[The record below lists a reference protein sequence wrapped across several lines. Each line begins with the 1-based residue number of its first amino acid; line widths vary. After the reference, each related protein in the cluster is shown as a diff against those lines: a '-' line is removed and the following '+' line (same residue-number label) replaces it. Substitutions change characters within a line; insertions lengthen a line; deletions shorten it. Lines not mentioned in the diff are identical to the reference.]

1 MLNEKFKIGKEA
13 MSLADRS
20 QVVNLSNYTSFSKCL
35 VETGSSSGAGIFRAI
50 EAGYDDIRSVELSER
65 WHQHCRT
72 IFSADPRVKL
82 YLGDS
87 RDMLLQ
93 MLPDEKCVIVLDA
106 HPSGPHTAGHDD
118 LMENGE
124 SSVYHQ
130 DRILRDELRIIID
143 NKIRNLIIID
153 DQEDVKEEWTM
164 MLQDYDLELINGKYL
179 VCVPS
184 EDNQ

>member
-13 MSLADRS
+13 MSLAGRS

>member
-1 MLNEKFKIGKEA
+1 MLNKKFKNEKEEFPTV
-13 MSLADRS
+13 DRS
-20 QVVNLSNYTSFSKCL
+20 QIVNLSNYTSFSKCL
-35 VETGSSSGAGIFRAI
+35 VETGSFGGAGIGRAI
-50 EAGYDDIRSVELSER
+50 EAGYNDIRSVELSER
-65 WHQHCRT
+65 WHQHCLDR
-72 IFSADPRVKL
+72 FSTDSRVKL

-93 MLPDEKCVIVLDA
+93 MLPDKKCVIVLDA

-118 LMENGE
+118 LMEKGE
-124 SSVYHQ
+124 SSVYCQ

-153 DQEDVKEEWTM
+153 DQEEVKEEWTM
-164 MLQDYDLELINGKYL
+164 MLQDYDFELINGKYL

>member
-1 MLNEKFKIGKEA
+1 MLNKKFKIEKEEL
-13 MSLADRS
+13 SLEDRS

-50 EAGYDDIRSVELSER
+50 EAGYDDIRSVELSES

-118 LMENGE
+118 LMEKGE
-124 SSVYHQ
+124 SSMYHQ
-130 DRILRDELRIIID
+130 DRILSDELRIIID
-143 NKIRNLIIID
+143 HKIRNLIIID

-164 MLQDYDLELINGKYL
+164 MLKDYDFELINGKYL

>member
-1 MLNEKFKIGKEA
+1 MLNKKFKTEKEEL
-13 MSLADRS
+13 SLADRS

-50 EAGYDDIRSVELSER
+50 EAGYDDIRSVELSES

-82 YLGDS
+82 YVGDS

-118 LMENGE
+118 LMEKGE
-124 SSVYHQ
+124 SSMYHQ
-130 DRILRDELRIIID
+130 DRILSDELRIIID
-143 NKIRNLIIID
+143 HKIRNLIIID

-164 MLQDYDLELINGKYL
+164 MLKDYDFELINGKYL
-179 VCVPS
+179 VCVPT

>member
-20 QVVNLSNYTSFSKCL
+20 QEVNLSNYTSFSKCL

>member
-1 MLNEKFKIGKEA
+1 MLNQKFKTGKEEV
-13 MSLADRS
+13 SLADRS

-50 EAGYDDIRSVELSER
+50 EAGYDDIRSVELSES
-65 WHQHCRT
+65 WHQHCQT
-72 IFSADPRVKL
+72 IFSENPRVKL

-87 RDMLLQ
+87 RDMLPQ

-118 LMENGE
+118 LMEKGE
-124 SSVYHQ
+124 SSIYHQ
-130 DRILRDELRIIID
+130 DRILREEMKIIID

-153 DQEDVKEEWTM
+153 DQEDIKKEWTM
-164 MLQDYDLELINGKYL
+164 MLEDYDFELINGKYL